1 MFKQREAIIRL
12 LKDDDPET
20 VYLTKRQLAQ
30 GGAETIGDL
39 RDLLSLDDEQV
50 ASHIREILAE
60 VESRCARQRFERAC
74 CQLGDTVELEEACW
88 LLAQIFLPAVDIRP
102 YRQLLD
108 SWGAELRRRLASA
121 NTDSSRVQLVAEFL
135 GKELDFHGNEDAYY
149 DVRNSLMPCV
159 IDSRLGIPISLSV
172 LYMFVGRRASIALEG
187 VNLPGH
193 FVGRHGT
200 VLFDCFYRGEI
211 LTTRDCARILARQGH
226 TLDATHLQ
234 PAHPRLIMMRILANL
249 LHIFEREDNK
259 DQQQLVASW
268 IRLMNRRAD

>member
-1 MFKQREAIIRL
+1 MSLDFFRRSRSDCVALFRQCEALGWRKVAL
-12 LKDDDPET
+12 
-20 VYLTKRQLAQ
+20 Y
-30 GGAETIGDL
+30 GAGDL
-39 RDLLSLDDEQV
+39 AEIAILS
-50 ASHIREILAE
+50 ASETAVE
-60 VESRCARQRFERAC
+60 V
-74 CQLGDTVELEEACW
+74 V
-88 LLAQIFLPAVDIRP
+88 
-102 YRQLLD
+102 
-108 SWGAELRRRLASA
+108 
-121 NTDSSRVQLVAEFL
+121 
-135 GKELDFHGNEDAYY
+135 
-149 DVRNSLMPCV
+149 CV